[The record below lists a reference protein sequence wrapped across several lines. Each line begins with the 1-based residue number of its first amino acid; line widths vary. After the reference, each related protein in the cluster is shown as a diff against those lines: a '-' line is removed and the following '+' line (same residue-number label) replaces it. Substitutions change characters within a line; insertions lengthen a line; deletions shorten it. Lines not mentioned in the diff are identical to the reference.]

1 MRGYQELEEVNNEL
15 RLKNID
21 YVAKIKEMILHQE
34 QNDKQERELNEVKEM
49 NEKIKVERSSCQDE
63 LEKLRISTKKKID
76 QLQERHE
83 TDKRLLQ

>member
-34 QNDKQERELNEVKEM
+34 QNDK
-49 NEKIKVERSSCQDE
+49 
-63 LEKLRISTKKKID
+63 
-76 QLQERHE
+76 
-83 TDKRLLQ
+83 